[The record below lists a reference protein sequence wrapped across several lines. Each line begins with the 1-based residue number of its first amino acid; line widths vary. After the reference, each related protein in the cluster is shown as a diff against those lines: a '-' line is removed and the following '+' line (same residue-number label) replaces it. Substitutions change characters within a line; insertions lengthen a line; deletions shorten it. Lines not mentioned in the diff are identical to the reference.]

1 VGGGQGEGSK
11 VKATK
16 TSGGWNASPS
26 YNPPRDCNIS
36 SFVFVDNNEVMFLLN
51 DRLRLQ

>member
-1 VGGGQGEGSK
+1 MRGGDSGGGQGWESK

-16 TSGGWNASPS
+16 TSGRGNASPS

-36 SFVFVDNNEVMFLLN
+36 SYIHNYIYYNIVK
-51 DRLRLQ
+51 